1 MSSLNI
7 AASIGADPEVS
18 GVFAGSPD
26 VTTQGNATFSA
37 GGVVT
42 DGDEIAVSL
51 VDQAPEDAG
60 LYDLLGVRRTA
71 LLIAA

>member
-1 MSSLNI
+1 MSSFDI
-7 AASIGADPEVS
+7 SAVIGADPEIS

-42 DGDEIAVSL
+42 DDDQVAVTL
-51 VDQAPEDAG
+51 VESAPEDAG
-60 LYDLLGVRRTA
+60 LYDLLGVRRVA

>member
-1 MSSLNI
+1 MSRFDISAI
-7 AASIGADPEVS
+7 IGSDPEIS

-42 DGDEIAVSL
+42 DDDQIAVSL
-51 VDQAPEDAG
+51 VDSAPEDAG
-60 LYDLLGVRRTA
+60 LYELLGVRRTA